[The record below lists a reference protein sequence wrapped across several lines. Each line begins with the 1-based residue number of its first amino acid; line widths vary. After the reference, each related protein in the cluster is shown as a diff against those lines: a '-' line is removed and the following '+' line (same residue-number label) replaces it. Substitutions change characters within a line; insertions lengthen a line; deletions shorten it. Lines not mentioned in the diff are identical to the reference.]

1 MANLFLGK
9 INLSKID
16 KDKLFKSTKTTTDKN
31 GKVIPNI
38 WMEITVWLSDTPD
51 DYGNNLAIQQ
61 STGKDEKKIY
71 IGNCKP
77 WQPPK
82 QETVQDVEVVK
93 DDIRNDQGD
102 GLPF

>member
-1 MANLFLGK
+1 MNNLFLGK

-16 KDKLFKSTKTTTDKN
+16 KSKLFKSEKGNFWMDIT
-31 GKVIPNI
+31 I
-38 WMEITVWLSDTPD
+38 WQNDIPD
-51 DYGNNLAIQQ
+51 DFGNTIAIQQ

-82 QETVQDVEVVK
+82 IETVPDEIESKNEQE
-93 DDIRNDQGD
+93 DQ
-102 GLPF
+102 LPF